1 MDIVEKVE
9 FQFRS
14 LAQARSCYSQTRQSL
29 IRAILLLVS
38 RLSPVISWS
47 PELSA
52 AVLRAH
58 QPRPDVSALCALW
71 RLLPRS
77 RTEEMDNTLLTDML
91 VST

>member
-1 MDIVEKVE
+1 MLINIVAYSK
-9 FQFRS
+9 FRER
-14 LAQARSCYSQTRQSL
+14 LTVIDTRQSL

-71 RLLPRS
+71 RFLPRS